1 MFPGAFQTLPKKLTV
16 MAARGPHREKTLT
29 KREGERNPPWDGANP
44 HGASANPPWD
54 SENRAE
60 IAQPP
65 WDGAN
70 PAWDSANPAWGERK
84 SPAWDSENRAGTVQ
98 ILRGGRTNFA
108 WDSAKIWAAQSG
120 GEDCAAARMEE
131 NVKRIDPDAVWR
143 PTRGPAQRDA
153 NQARKRHGEADPFNR
168 YKNILTYAVHL
179 IKRFVFR
186 CRRLATHVIILK
198 KVQRILETSTGHP

>member
-1 MFPGAFQTLPKKLTV
+1 MLH
-16 MAARGPHREKTLT
+16 GPVQI
-29 KREGERNPPWDGANP
+29 P
-44 HGASANPPWD
+44 HGP
-54 SENRAE
+54 
-60 IAQPP
+60 
-65 WDGAN
+65 
-70 PAWDSANPAWGERK
+70 
-84 SPAWDSENRAGTVQ
+84 VQ
-98 ILRGGRTNFA
+98 IPQGQHKNVGGAVR
-108 WDSAKIWAAQSG
+108 

-186 CRRLATHVIILK
+186 CRRLAAHVIILK
-198 KVQRILETSTGHP
+198 KYNGFWKHPLDIRDEISYNNFVGTWHCGGRIGTALSSEGGPFSWNKTLLESR

>member
-1 MFPGAFQTLPKKLTV
+1 MFPGAFQTLRKKLTV
-16 MAARGPHREKTLT
+16 MAARGPQREKTLT
-29 KREGERNPPWDGANP
+29 KREGERKCCMGQCKSRM
-44 HGASANPPWD
+44 GQCKSRRD
-54 SENRAE
+54 ST
-60 IAQPP
+60 
-65 WDGAN
+65 
-70 PAWDSANPAWGERK
+70 K
-84 SPAWDSENRAGTVQ
+84 M
-98 ILRGGRTNFA
+98 
-108 WDSAKIWAAQSG
+108 WAAQPG

-186 CRRLATHVIILK
+186 CRRLAAHVIILK